1 MVDDQGQ
8 IYTIE
13 GVAAAILMVT
23 TTYLVLSS
31 TTILTPGETHIID
44 MQLEQ
49 LGYDALAV
57 MDTPSGYGSQSPLS
71 VYIQTGNSTDF
82 NSNLTRLLNTRT
94 ELGTDTLAYNATVFY
109 RNTGGSLQNYDFA
122 GSQHYRENSVKVSRW
137 VSISD
142 RANGIGDMRSG
153 EYQTVLLEVLIWRN

>member
-57 MDTPSGYGSQSPLS
+57 MDTPSRYGDQSPLS
-71 VYIQTGNSTDF
+71 VYIQNGNNIDF
-82 NSNLTRLLNTRT
+82 DSSFTKLLNTRT
-94 ELGTDTLAYNATVFY
+94 GLATDTLAYNATVFY
-109 RNTGGSLQNYDFA
+109 RDSSGSLNEYDFA
-122 GSQHYRENSVKVSRW
+122 GTQHYRENSVKVSRW

-142 RANGIGDMRSG
+142 AANGDMRSG
-153 EYQTVLLEVLIWRN
+153 YQTVLLEVLIWRN